1 MTMRPSVTGT
11 VDAPGVGVPSK
22 AVRLGVEAIGAGPSG
37 TRAVL
42 TGVSMEARAGEVV
55 ALLGANGCGKT
66 TLLRTLM
73 GLLPERGGRALLD
86 GTPLGRGAAARAS
99 AGVALAFQNPDDQ
112 LFGATLEED
121 VAAGPRARGL
131 SPAEVTARVREALEA
146 VGLSGL
152 GSREV
157 EQLSFGEKKR
167 ACLAG
172 VLALRPRVLLLDE
185 PTAGLDPVGEREAA
199 GLLRRVAR
207 ETEAAVLV
215 ATHAV
220 DEVPLFADRVAVL
233 GEGTLLAFGP
243 PEQAFADAALLARAR
258 LRPPAALELWTR
270 LGSPVLP
277 APLTLDAAA
286 ERLRPLLEARP

>member
-1 MTMRPSVTGT
+1 MTPRLHVESV
-11 VDAPGVGVPSK
+11 S
-22 AVRLGVEAIGAGPSG
+22 AGPGGS
-37 TRAVL
+37 RPVL
-42 TGVSMEARAGEVV
+42 TGVSLEVRAGEVV

-73 GLLPERGGRALLD
+73 GLLPARGGRTLLD
-86 GTPLGRGAAARAS
+86 GAPLGRGAAARAS

-121 VAAGPRARGL
+121 VASGPRAQGL
-131 SPAEVTARVREALEA
+131 RVAEVDARVCSALFA
-146 VGLSGL
+146 VGLDGL

-172 VLALRPRVLLLDE
+172 VLALEPRVLLLDE

-243 PEQAFADAALLARAR
+243 PERAFADVDLLARAR
-258 LRPPAALELWTR
+258 LRPPAAMELWDR
-270 LGSPVLP
+270 LGMPVLS

-286 ERLRPLLEARP
+286 ERLRPLIEARP

>member
-1 MTMRPSVTGT
+1 MTPRLWVE
-11 VDAPGVGVPSK
+11 GVS
-22 AVRLGVEAIGAGPSG
+22 AGPG
-37 TRAVL
+37 GARAVL
-42 TGVSMEARAGEVV
+42 TGVSLEVRAGEVV

-73 GLLPERGGRALLD
+73 GLLPERAGRTLLD
-86 GTPLGRGAAARAS
+86 GAPLGRGAAARAA

-112 LFGATLEED
+112 LFGATLDED
-121 VAAGPRARGL
+121 VASGPRAQGL
-131 SPAEVTARVREALEA
+131 REVEVSARVTAALA
-146 VGLSGL
+146 SVGLQGL
-152 GSREV
+152 GAREV

-172 VLALRPRVLLLDE
+172 VLALKPRVLLLDE

-220 DEVPLFADRVAVL
+220 DEVPLFADRVAIL

-243 PEQAFADAALLARAR
+243 PERAFADADLLTRAR
-258 LRPPAALELWTR
+258 LRPPAAMELWER
-270 LGSPVLP
+270 LGVPVLP

-286 ERLRPLLEARP
+286 ERLRPLLEARS

>member
-1 MTMRPSVTGT
+1 MT
-11 VDAPGVGVPSK
+11 
-22 AVRLGVEAIGAGPSG
+22 VRLGVETVRAGPG
-37 TRAVL
+37 GPRAVL
-42 TGVSMEARAGEVV
+42 TGVSLEVQAGEVV

-73 GLLPERGGRALLD
+73 GLLPERGGRTLLD
-86 GTPLGRGAAARAS
+86 GVPLGRGAAARAA

-121 VAAGPRARGL
+121 VSSGPRARGL
-131 SPAEVTARVREALEA
+131 GKAEVEARVEAALSA
-146 VGLSGL
+146 VGLDGL
-152 GSREV
+152 GAREV

-172 VLALRPRVLLLDE
+172 VLALKPRVLLLDE

-243 PEQAFADAALLARAR
+243 PERAFADADLLSRAR
-258 LRPPAALELWTR
+258 LRPPAALELWGR

-286 ERLRPLLEARP
+286 ERLRPLIEVRS